1 MISETSKTLELLER
15 QKRVMLPAQNAMLYY
30 GEAPLAV
37 DRAKGSYLW
46 DVEGTRY
53 LDFFGG
59 ILTVS
64 VGHAN
69 PEIVEATERQA
80 RQLGHT
86 STLYLTE
93 VAIRVAEKIA
103 GLTPGRLERSFFTSS
118 GTEANEMAI
127 MAARSF
133 TGNRDVIALRHAYA
147 GRSSAMMSVTAH
159 STWRLGGVFDG
170 SVKHVRSPDLYRRP
184 DGMTESSYLDFLVED
199 LVDFIA
205 TCTDG
210 SIAAFMAEPIQGVGG
225 FTVAPLEYF
234 RRVEPIVREAGGVL
248 VIDEVQTGWGRTGGS
263 WCGIEH
269 WGVEPDVMTF
279 AKGIANG
286 APVGCTVMTPDVAE
300 SVRGLTL
307 STFGGNPVSMA
318 QALATIEYIERNELW
333 RNAEAMGGVLRRRLE
348 AMQRRFPFIGDVRG
362 MGLMQALEMVVPG
375 TKTPD
380 AAAANA
386 FVAAARANGLLLGKG
401 GRYGNVIRIA
411 PMLNVTA
418 DEIEEGSRSMERALA
433 EVA

>member
-1 MISETSKTLELLER
+1 MIGETSKTHELLDR
-15 QKRVMLPAQNAMLYY
+15 QKRVMLPAQTAMLYY
-30 GEAPLAV
+30 GDAPLAA
-37 DRAKGSYLW
+37 DHAQGSYLW
-46 DVEGTRY
+46 DLEGNRY

-80 RQLGHT
+80 RRLGHT
-86 STLYLTE
+86 STVYLTE
-93 VAIRVAEKIA
+93 VAIEVAEKIA
-103 GLTPGRLERSFFTSS
+103 ALTPGRLERSFFTTS

-127 MAARSF
+127 LAARSF

-147 GRSSAMMSVTAH
+147 GRSSAMMGVTAH

-170 SVKHVRSPDLYRRP
+170 NVKHVRSPNPYRMP

-225 FTVAPLEYF
+225 FTVAPLDYF
-234 RRVEPIVREAGGVL
+234 RRVEPIVREAGGIL

-263 WCGIEH
+263 WCGIGH

-286 APVGCTVMTPDVAE
+286 APVGCTVMTPEVAE
-300 SVRGLTL
+300 SVQGLTL

-318 QALATIEYIERNELW
+318 QTLATLEYIERNELW
-333 RNAEAMGGVLRRRLE
+333 RNAEAMGRTLRGRLE
-348 AMQRRFPFIGDVRG
+348 AMQDRFPFIGDVRG

-375 TKTPD
+375 SKTPD
-380 AAAANA
+380 ADAANA

-411 PMLNVTA
+411 PMLDVA
-418 DEIEEGSRSMERALA
+418 HEQIDEGCRSMERALA
-433 EVA
+433 QVG